1 MLETK
6 ITYIDTRKY
15 LRINAMIVVILVT
28 WIGIK
33 NINIS
38 VVEVGRRIW
47 LLRTC

>member
-1 MLETK
+1 MLEMK

-15 LRINAMIVVILVT
+15 LRINAMIVVILAT

-33 NINIS
+33 NISIS